1 MLPDTQCF
9 GPLDLSLNTR
19 DDIAKAYSYSAIMLE
34 LASASVPPCVRDFV
48 VKQSYLPR
56 QRFRTPCLASIAS
69 ISCIY
74 DLLCFQSLFIFL
86 SLTHC
91 NKTLVYRSFPF
102 LHFSTSVPSA
112 QSIFNHLPPPTRCN
126 SHQPSSYFSQQP
138 SQPPPS
144 LHFLP
149 PASSPENQQAQ
160 TSIRKQSLAPSA
172 TTQPSHLTLTTPM
185 SHF

>member
-1 MLPDTQCF
+1 MFRQHRPYRTAVCLHLPDSENSRENVKPRLPYLGNLTRRLSHLAMLPDTQCF

-102 LHFSTSVPSA
+102 LH
-112 QSIFNHLPPPTRCN
+112 
-126 SHQPSSYFSQQP
+126 
-138 SQPPPS
+138 
-144 LHFLP
+144 
-149 PASSPENQQAQ
+149 
-160 TSIRKQSLAPSA
+160 
-172 TTQPSHLTLTTPM
+172 
-185 SHF
+185 